1 MNHWEQIFLRENM
14 QFVCFLSVSIR
25 QKKRNHWSISEYS
38 YLVWLSNVTYAWL
51 IQFAIAIVTKND
63 KDFKNFKIFTEFSCE
78 NQRWAK
84 NLEYSYSRIEY
95 SYSRIEYSKSLREY
109 IFEKFLRI
117 WFPEISLN
125 SISSFPKRTF
135 KCLTHN
141 SVTVLEMYFL

>member
-63 KDFKNFKIFTEFSCE
+63 KDFKNFKIYTEFSCE

-84 NLEYSYSRIEY
+84 NLEYSYSRIG
-95 SYSRIEYSKSLREY
+95 YSKPLREY